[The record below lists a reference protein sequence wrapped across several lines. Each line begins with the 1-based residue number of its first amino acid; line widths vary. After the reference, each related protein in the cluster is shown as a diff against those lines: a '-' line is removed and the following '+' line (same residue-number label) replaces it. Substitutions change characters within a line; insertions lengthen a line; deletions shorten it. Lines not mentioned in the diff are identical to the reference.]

1 MFQMGNQDR
10 EFRQLKILSLDGSEI
25 YKKMHPLSGEA
36 MLKVKKDNDKIDRD
50 KLKGYLDESLD
61 TVHLERI
68 YSKYKEN
75 LLTKKFRFSGNRTLA
90 LVNVSFDYAIKEF
103 SKKGNTF
110 VRNGYEEQVEWDKFE
125 DHLFV
130 IEENGQPLLIAI
142 EMPKESKRGDSKY
155 APVEVPRL

>member
-1 MFQMGNQDR
+1 MGNQDR

-36 MLKVKKDNDKIDRD
+36 MLKVKKDNDKIDAN

-61 TVHLERI
+61 TVYLERI

-75 LLTKKFRFSGNRTLA
+75 LLTKKFRFSGNCTLA

-103 SKKGNTF
+103 SKKLTNFKKKVFGKLT
-110 VRNGYEEQVEWDKFE
+110 EK
-125 DHLFV
+125 
-130 IEENGQPLLIAI
+130 
-142 EMPKESKRGDSKY
+142 
-155 APVEVPRL
+155 